1 MGSKWTYLM
10 VFLVVATAVFVV
22 YATQKE
28 FDLPAP
34 ADEGSEAF
42 RAHPASANASAG
54 SPRTYAERP
63 FFAPE
68 TEEVARYS
76 APGAESENADLSAV
90 LGNSAT
96 AVEIN
101 TPTEDTLSEIARQR
115 ARLRA
120 IEDGRLQEFEEDEAM
135 RRQWEAKRQ
144 EILGLEGDERAKALM
159 NLRSEMRRQRAFERG
174 RLQEFEE
181 WEARRRQREAQ
192 RERRRR
198 ERERMRIE
206 DLRLDRER
214 MRMEELEE
222 EEEESQ
228 PPAY

>member
-34 ADEGSEAF
+34 TDDGSETSQ
-42 RAHPASANASAG
+42 AHANASAS
-54 SPRTYAERP
+54 SPGTYAESP
-63 FFAPE
+63 PLAAE
-68 TEEVARYS
+68 TDEVVRYS
-76 APGAESENADLSAV
+76 ALGAESENSDVSAV

-101 TPTEDTLSEIARQR
+101 TPTEDELSEIARQR
-115 ARLRA
+115 ARQRA
-120 IEDGRLQEFEEDEAM
+120 IEEGRLREFEEDEAM

-144 EILGLEGDERAKALM
+144 EILGLEGEERAKALM
-159 NLRSEMRRQRAFERG
+159 NLRSEMRRQRAIEKG

-192 RERRRR
+192 RERRRL

-206 DLRLDRER
+206 DLRLDREK

-222 EEEESQ
+222 EWE
-228 PPAY
+228 